1 MAGPFDDLPDAQPSA
16 TPVTTYSIPKSVGG
30 ADENYDS
37 GTARGVGSSENELS
51 PGIVAVNPSVHP
63 IGTIFKDTDTN
74 QVFIAADKHGNK
86 NPNVVD
92 IYTPPSQYTGYS
104 GNRNLVPIGAI
115 PSNQIPKTASGVRD
129 LLSNYGNVPQGEGA
143 YSSLGKNK
151 SQDPFADLPDATNAN
166 SQFDPFADLPD
177 VQGKSQTQSQAGGV
191 SFAPSSYNL
200 PPMGGNAPV
209 VGGVIP
215 SANSPQVNQQSQP
228 SSFVNSTTTDQDGKR
243 PVGFLEAAGRGLV
256 GGLAK
261 TNELMAQGIGIFP
274 YVEDKTL
281 QAFGINSDIYNRYM
295 KAVHATGLGQ
305 PGVEAEA
312 IKPTEE
318 LTTGGKIGL
327 GLGEMG
333 SGLPYMAMSG
343 GIGAEEAAA
352 QNAFQVVKPL
362 MPRITE
368 SIQSMIPMAAQS
380 GADAVQQSAQQGDS
394 PITQAAKGI
403 AEATTTAAIGAVP
416 LSARSKFA
424 NWLPR
429 MLEQGA
435 YGYITGLPVSE
446 QQKVVDSWV
455 NGKPYVPSDWKEM
468 AIQAIPMGLM
478 TGAFGVLHA
487 PEPPAP
493 KLAPSAN
500 PIVNEREAKIN
511 AMANEQAEVPLT
523 PEQQKMRDDLAK
535 RGDQW
540 EALRKQVQVIA
551 QQLQDLPEDH
561 PDRPALREK
570 AGKIAQQMADLRA
583 GKSVD
588 IQPEQTQGDERF
600 APKPNETTGQNQKQ
614 ETGGVS
620 SVEGVSAETKPEGKA
635 EEGTTQSQ
643 GQGAEVKGG
652 EGETSKTT
660 EDGLREAYPNTAFFD
675 EATEAIQRLNSEDA
689 RTNKRPRF
697 APASLR
703 DLLELKNN
711 PAFKLADKLA
721 GIFGK
726 KIVFYKGAEGTKI
739 NGATG
744 RDPALKNYIFLKIDG
759 ARPHLFT
766 AGHELW
772 HHIELYSPVLATD
785 LRKQLKPLIKDW
797 AGIEQKYK
805 AAGYEKDR
813 WFDEHIGDF
822 LGDAMQDP
830 SFWNTLARKNPKTFK
845 ELATKTVDWLNKLL
859 YQLKDWKMGGDYTR
873 DIEKA
878 RDMLAEGLN
887 KFAQGKDESISTPEE
902 GKGPMFQQ
910 DAEEKRNKDFYS
922 QLQRTI
928 ADKMPNKASVEQI
941 KAIIDPAKGSGV
953 KPDELKW
960 SNLEGFLENKKNV
973 TKQEVLD
980 YLKNEGSVK
989 FEERT
994 LQKED
999 ISKEA
1004 QEYKAA
1010 LQNTS
1015 ETIQRLNNSQD
1026 PVEREKLLAEYRIAQ
1041 EEQNRLGDILSEK
1054 KNANR
1059 PKFQRPDLVLPNGEN
1074 YREVV
1079 LTMPEADKG
1088 IDPIDR
1094 EIAKKKEYIQHL
1106 EDGGEPVDVL
1116 SDIFTPQE
1124 KSQEEHLTEARA
1136 NLFRLESL
1144 RKQQP
1149 NLGYTS
1155 SHFQDIPNYVAHMR
1169 LDERKDASGK
1179 DGLFIEEIQSD
1190 RHQQGRKKGYGG
1202 FTKNEEEE
1210 LNNLEEKHAVQP
1222 ISNSEFA
1229 RMRQLQNQRTGIPDA
1244 PFRKDWSVQMFKRA
1258 LRDAIASGKEW
1269 IGWTSGD
1276 TQAERYDLSK
1286 QVDALMYVKKD
1297 DGTYRVDFI
1306 PKGRNGEWSNLGNNL
1321 KESDLADNIGKEI
1334 AEKIVNGEGEPNTFN
1349 GTTILRGVDLKV
1361 GGEGMKGFYDQILPK
1376 EIGKYVK
1383 KWGGKVEKGNTDAT
1397 YYNIFDPKGK
1407 KIETQDT
1414 REAAE
1419 KSAKEHGEGYTVEP
1433 SKDGEVP
1440 FWKVEIT
1447 PEMRESVSEEGQP
1460 MFQQDRPTEQE
1471 ESKKRDEVMYQTT
1484 PVVKKTRNT
1493 IVNTFKRKPVK
1504 EAFSYMR
1511 DAGDN
1516 AANIYAKEQT
1526 NEVAND
1532 LKREFKA
1539 KKDKAAEALS
1549 FVIEAKGDQNELGNM
1564 RQKIE
1569 NSPDASPKWKK
1580 KALAAIEFADNNFS
1594 RFDPIAQKYEQ
1605 IGLHQVAQEN
1615 ANGIDTFVREGYVPH
1630 YQDLEEQELFGGSG
1644 TGSATG
1650 FRKMRTY
1657 DTFADSIANGID
1669 PKSINAV
1676 DLLQKRLSS
1685 GQKSI
1690 NYRSWIDSLKQTIDP
1705 ASGDPI
1711 ATKISITK
1719 RPDGSSYLDVPRGY
1733 HQETLAGQRV
1743 AIKDGY
1749 EGIISALNDPSAW
1762 RGKGG
1767 QIIQKIGGTGKAI
1780 TLGLDTYHL
1789 GRIAIW
1795 QSLIKSLGVS
1805 TFQLPLPSYRKGV
1818 TLLDQSVPELNK
1830 MIAAGEI
1837 PKSWAKGILENKRQ
1851 LNLAVKTGYNVG
1863 GISDALH
1870 QDWIHKIPGLGTFNS
1885 WLFNQFQRGAM
1896 AETWLLEFQRY
1907 RNAYPAK
1914 SETEVARMVSKD
1926 LNTRFG
1932 NLGRQGTLKS
1942 KTMQDTARFLFLA
1955 PQWNEGLIRTELGAL
1970 GQTGQAL
1977 LDAATGKRLFAGV
1990 LARSVGG
1997 MMAAQ
2002 FIANQLINY
2011 ATRGT
2016 PTWDNP
2022 EEGIGA
2028 KLSAWIPDLI
2038 GNGPGF
2044 FLNPMSLAMET
2055 THLLMKGYERTGDAL
2070 QTGLNYFRSRSSTVM
2085 RPVWSAVTNKNAL
2098 GTPYA
2103 PGKIWQG
2110 MLQDSIP
2117 MPIAAGT
2124 IYSAANQAI
2133 TGEPSE
2139 QFAGQYQKQLF
2150 STFGV
2155 KLEGA
2160 PSDES
2165 RIYTLANHFKL
2176 DNNIQDRMAGYS
2188 SPYSE
2193 LNHALVIGN
2202 ITNAKNAMQKILETR
2217 TPTQV
2222 QKYYKDTYP
2231 SMRLLESKA
2240 QQKEFLDTLDDEQRN
2255 VYERA
2260 KDRRKDTATTALDL
2274 LKEMQ

>member
-1 MAGPFDDLPDAQPSA
+1 MNQDEALAFLNPSQGNQLGTPAQPESMSPDEKGPQLAPQPRATGMSQEDALAFLGIGQQQQKAPTPDLAYLNAPIPEPDLPSSDPDNLTSNYTQSVPQATPQANTKTPKGMSRADALAFLGASPSPTPEQTGKVINLEAIPIEQRPTIPEFRQTPPMGIGEQLGRFFSPILGPTESQRFEEAVPVDRNLSEQQNVANALQGVVPPNATYEYKPYANRLEREQGLFTPFAPIEKYQPSE
-16 TPVTTYSIPKSVGG
+16 S
-30 ADENYDS
+30 DS
-37 GTARGVGSSENELS
+37 GLEATGKAVFNTAAGLEESFLS
-51 PGIVAVNPSVHP
+51 PAGVMLPGLGGIGGRVVSGLFSGQMLSQVPQQYNQMMHGNTMQEQIEGGLGMLTSLGFGVAAGAHAILPAKPPAVKPSPNPSVNQKEA
-63 IGTIFKDTDTN
+63 TINASANAQAEAPKTPDQEKIN
-74 QVFIAADKHGNK
+74 QQWQIVKKQAAD
-86 NPNVVD
+86 V
-92 IYTPPSQYTGYS
+92 
-104 GNRNLVPIGAI
+104 
-115 PSNQIPKTASGVRD
+115 
-129 LLSNYGNVPQGEGA
+129 
-143 YSSLGKNK
+143 
-151 SQDPFADLPDATNAN
+151 
-166 SQFDPFADLPD
+166 
-177 VQGKSQTQSQAGGV
+177 
-191 SFAPSSYNL
+191 
-200 PPMGGNAPV
+200 
-209 VGGVIP
+209 
-215 SANSPQVNQQSQP
+215 
-228 SSFVNSTTTDQDGKR
+228 
-243 PVGFLEAAGRGLV
+243 
-256 GGLAK
+256 
-261 TNELMAQGIGIFP
+261 AQ
-274 YVEDKTL
+274 K
-281 QAFGINSDIYNRYM
+281 
-295 KAVHATGLGQ
+295 
-305 PGVEAEA
+305 
-312 IKPTEE
+312 
-318 LTTGGKIGL
+318 
-327 GLGEMG
+327 LGE
-333 SGLPYMAMSG
+333 
-343 GIGAEEAAA
+343 
-352 QNAFQVVKPL
+352 
-362 MPRITE
+362 
-368 SIQSMIPMAAQS
+368 
-380 GADAVQQSAQQGDS
+380 
-394 PITQAAKGI
+394 
-403 AEATTTAAIGAVP
+403 
-416 LSARSKFA
+416 
-424 NWLPR
+424 
-429 MLEQGA
+429 
-435 YGYITGLPVSE
+435 
-446 QQKVVDSWV
+446 
-455 NGKPYVPSDWKEM
+455 
-468 AIQAIPMGLM
+468 
-478 TGAFGVLHA
+478 
-487 PEPPAP
+487 
-493 KLAPSAN
+493 
-500 PIVNEREAKIN
+500 
-511 AMANEQAEVPLT
+511 
-523 PEQQKMRDDLAK
+523 
-535 RGDQW
+535 
-540 EALRKQVQVIA
+540 
-551 QQLQDLPEDH
+551 LPEDH

-570 AGKIAQQMADLRA
+570 ARKIAQQMADLRE

-600 APKPNETTGQNQKQ
+600 APKPNETTTQNQEQ

-635 EEGTTQSQ
+635 EEGTTQPQ

-652 EGETSKTT
+652 EGETTKTT

-675 EATEAIQRLNSEDA
+675 EASEAIQRLNSEDA
-689 RTNKRPRF
+689 RANKRPRF
-697 APASLR
+697 ATPSLR

-759 ARPHLFT
+759 ARPHIFT

-830 SFWNTLARKNPKTFK
+830 KFWNDLAKKNPKTFK
-845 ELATKTVDWLNKLL
+845 ELATQTVDWLNKLL
-859 YQLKDWKMGGDYTR
+859 YQLKDWKMGGEFTK
-873 DIEKA
+873 DIQKA
-878 RDMLAEGLN
+878 RDMLADGLN
-887 KFAQGKDESISTPEE
+887 KFAEGKDEAISEPPKAEAPEE

-910 DAEEKRNKDFYS
+910 DADEKRNKDFYS

-941 KAIIDPAKGSGV
+941 KAIIDPSKGSGV

-960 SNLEGFLENKKNV
+960 SNLEGFLEGKKSV
-973 TKQEVLD
+973 TKDEVLE
-980 YLKNEGSVK
+980 YLKNEGAVK
-989 FEERT
+989 FEEKT
-994 LQKED
+994 LGTRDWEKESQRVYGKSFSELT
-999 ISKEA
+999 ISEVGDLKRQLNKEG
-1004 QEYKAA
+1004 
-1010 LQNTS
+1010 NT
-1015 ETIQRLNNSQD
+1015 TKYSQ
-1026 PVEREKLLAEYRIAQ
+1026 Y
-1041 EEQNRLGDILSEK
+1041 
-1054 KNANR
+1054 
-1059 PKFQRPDLVLPNGEN
+1059 VLPGGDN

-1079 LTMPEADKG
+1079 LTMPAS
-1088 IDPIDR
+1088 DPRIKRMD
-1094 EIAKKKEYIQHL
+1094 ELKKLPHTEENIAEYSRLSKETNGRSAV
-1106 EDGGEPVDVL
+1106 E
-1116 SDIFTPQE
+1116 
-1124 KSQEEHLTEARA
+1124 
-1136 NLFRLESL
+1136 
-1144 RKQQP
+1144 
-1149 NLGYTS
+1149 YTS
-1155 SHFQDIPNYVAHMR
+1155 NHFQDIPNYVAHMR
-1169 LDERKDASGK
+1169 LNDRTDASGK

-1190 RHQQGRKKGYGG
+1190 RHQAGREKGYVDPSKAEEMKRLGAIERDLSDQAIAMKRKLLEEAIDVRESPEYQSLQEKIRDNSEAIR
-1202 FTKNEEEE
+1202 TLNEEGG
-1210 LNNLEEKHAVQP
+1210 A
-1222 ISNSEFA
+1222 
-1229 RMRQLQNQRTGIPDA
+1229 TGIPDA

-1258 LRDAIASGKEW
+1258 LRDAVASGKEW

-1286 QVDALMYVKKD
+1286 QVDSIEVIKSGDNKYHVTAYKNGKD
-1297 DGTYRVDFI
+1297 VVNDPNVSQDKL
-1306 PKGRNGEWSNLGNNL
+1306 P
-1321 KESDLADNIGKEI
+1321 DMIGKELANKAI
-1334 AEKIVNGEGEPNTFN
+1334 DKINSAKDPDLESASFS
-1349 GTTILRGVDLKV
+1349 GVDLKV
-1361 GGEGMKGFYDQILPK
+1361 GGEGMKGFYDNILPK

-1383 KWGGKVEKGNTDAT
+1383 KWGAKVEEGSVSTGKEERKYSTNGNIVVRINSLPDGDFNFEAVSTHESHLAA
-1397 YYNIFDPKGK
+1397 
-1407 KIETQDT
+1407 IEESK
-1414 REAAE
+1414 RLN
-1419 KSAKEHGEGYTVEP
+1419 AKETGTP
-1433 SKDGEVP
+1433 I
-1440 FWKVEIT
+1440 WKVEIT
-1447 PEMRESVSEEGQP
+1447 PEMQKSVSEEGQP

-1471 ESKKRDEVMYQTT
+1471 ESKKREEIMQQAT

-1493 IVNTFKRKPVK
+1493 IVNTFKRKPAK
-1504 EAFSYMR
+1504 EAISYMR

-1516 AANIYAKEQT
+1516 SANIYAKEQT

-1539 KKDKAAEALS
+1539 KKDKAADALS

-1569 NSPDASPKWKK
+1569 NSPDASPAWKK

-1615 ANGIDTFVREGYVPH
+1615 ANGIDTPVREGYVPH

-1762 RGKGG
+1762 SKSMAG
-1767 QIIQKIGGTGKAI
+1767 QIAQKTAGAGKSI

-1795 QSLIKSLGVS
+1795 NSLIKSLGLS
-1805 TFQLPLPSYRKGV
+1805 TFKLPIPSYKKGG
-1818 TLLDQSVPELNK
+1818 TLLDQSVPELQK
-1830 MIAAGEI
+1830 MIANGEI
-1837 PKSWAKGILENKRQ
+1837 PKSWARGLLENKRR

-1870 QDWIHKIPGLGTFNS
+1870 QDWVHKIPGLGHFNS
-1885 WLFNQFQRGAM
+1885 WLFNSFQRGAM
-1896 AETWLLEFQRY
+1896 AESWLLEFQRY

-1914 SETEVARMVSKD
+1914 SEIEVARMVSKD
-1926 LNTRFG
+1926 LNTRYG
-1932 NLGRQGTLKS
+1932 NLGRQGLLKS

-2070 QTGLNYFRSRSSTVM
+2070 ETAKSYFRSRSSTVM

-2098 GTPYA
+2098 GTSYA

-2110 MLQDSIP
+2110 MLQDSVP
-2117 MPIAAGT
+2117 MPIAAGA
-2124 IYSAANQAI
+2124 IYSAAKQAI

-2176 DNNIQDRMAGYS
+2176 ENNIQDRMAGYS

-2193 LNHALVIGN
+2193 LNHALAVGN
-2202 ITNAKNAMQKILETR
+2202 MTNAKNSMTKIMETKS
-2217 TPTQV
+2217 PKEIE
-2222 QKYYKDTYP
+2222 KYYKHTYQ
-2231 SMRLLESKA
+2231 SMRLLESNA
-2240 QQKEFLDTLDDEQRN
+2240 QLKDFLNTLTDEQRD
-2255 VYERA
+2255 VYDRA
-2260 KDRRKDTATTALDL
+2260 KEHRKDTANAALDL